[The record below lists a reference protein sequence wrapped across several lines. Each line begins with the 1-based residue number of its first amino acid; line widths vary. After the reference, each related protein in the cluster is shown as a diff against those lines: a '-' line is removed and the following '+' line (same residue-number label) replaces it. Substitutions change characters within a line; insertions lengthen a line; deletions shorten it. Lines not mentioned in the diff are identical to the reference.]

1 MKCDPPNETTTAGAH
16 IGFEI
21 WMVNSPASQSS
32 LWFAK
37 CCYLWPQE
45 RLGIKLFICRGGGGG
60 RGWRGSPCHLRP
72 VQDVLGIWNENRKLT
87 ELLAFFFLLSDSKL
101 PLPPPFSPRSL
112 PFCPPLTAPAVSMRR
127 QYLRATENLALHVN
141 YISGSLP
148 RALRLSPHV
157 KNKGIMQKSINSLN
171 TFYMVH
177 SLECIQR
184 WNLLWKR
191 LSEVSWVT

>member
-1 MKCDPPNETTTAGAH
+1 MKNLDKITWKRRAPCYH
-16 IGFEI
+16 ICTYFQQKMRKTGWLMSKGGNPEGT
-21 WMVNSPASQSS
+21 NSMQLGPRKSFINSFKCTRSQH
-32 LWFAK
+32 L
-37 CCYLWPQE
+37 
-45 RLGIKLFICRGGGGG
+45 
-60 RGWRGSPCHLRP
+60 PCP
-72 VQDVLGIWNENRKLT
+72 YP
-87 ELLAFFFLLSDSKL
+87 LLYS
-101 PLPPPFSPRSL
+101 PFSPHSL